1 MATIKKTQK
10 PTFRRFKQSND
21 IFAFQ
26 IPVKQTPTTK
36 KIANSMATRVA
47 TYTCVDDVNIN
58 GVVERIKYIK
68 GESTIFESKMKP
80 ANAAKPAETIR
91 FVDGWLYVRKEE
103 TTLLDFLRLTDN
115 NISKEG
121 RNDSKRKIFKEYTP
135 EKDVIKVL
143 NDDKAVIKAKAY
155 VMDKMETEEGINEIL
170 TYAKALGINTE
181 RELPLIEFDIN
192 QYINRDAKGFMDGM
206 KNPKMKRKYIVL
218 TALENKVLTIQ
229 GTTIGWYEGNA
240 IVNCPIGQ
248 DVVSYFVD
256 WTFGNNETFDLIQEK
271 LLQGEPVE

>member
-1 MATIKKTQK
+1 MAKNQITKK
-10 PTFRRFKQSND
+10 PTFKRFKQDQSV
-21 IFAFQ
+21 FAFQ
-26 IPVKQTPTTK
+26 IPVKQVPTTK
-36 KIANSMATRVA
+36 KAANSMATRSQL
-47 TYTCVDDVNIN
+47 YTCIDDVNVN

-68 GESTIFESKMKP
+68 GESTIFESEMKP
-80 ANAAKPAETIR
+80 TNAAKNPETVK

-103 TTLLDFLRLTDN
+103 TTLLEFLRLTDN
-115 NISKEG
+115 NTSKEG
-121 RNDSKRKIFKEYTP
+121 RNSSKPKIFKEYKP
-135 EKDVIKVL
+135 EQDVMKVL
-143 NDDKAVIKAKAY
+143 NDDKVIIKAKSF
-155 VMDKMETEEGINEIL
+155 VIEKMETDEGINELL

-192 QYINRDAKGFMDGM
+192 QYINRDAKGFMEGM

-229 GTTIGWYEGNA
+229 GTTVGWYEGNA

-248 DVVSYFVD
+248 DPVDYFVD
-256 WTFGNNETFDLIQEK
+256 WSFGNNETFDLIQER